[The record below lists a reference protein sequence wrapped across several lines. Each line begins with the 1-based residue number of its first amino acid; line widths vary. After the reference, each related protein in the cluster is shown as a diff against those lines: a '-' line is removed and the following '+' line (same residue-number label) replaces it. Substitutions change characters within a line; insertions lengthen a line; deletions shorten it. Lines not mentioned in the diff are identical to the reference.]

1 MSKVAH
7 KTIKTGQNT
16 QESPVENQKSDFA
29 TPFYNMREK
38 VLKIWSK

>member
-1 MSKVAH
+1 MSKNTAH

-16 QESPVENQKSDFA
+16 QESPEHSPKSDFA

-38 VLKIWSK
+38 VLKI